1 MAGKD
6 EVQTEGITRPQTPD
20 GYLRVLLYQVRT
32 GHFCELKNYDL
43 DLRIFSGNGWEF
55 GDLNTAM
62 MAAIMAEQIARS
74 KRLEEAEQLKRLQ
87 RLEELEK
94 LKQQTIDA
102 QQRSKV

>member
-1 MAGKD
+1 MYRSV
-6 EVQTEGITRPQTPD
+6 ERRP
-20 GYLRVLLYQVRT
+20 YKSSL
-32 GHFCELKNYDL
+32 
-43 DLRIFSGNGWEF
+43 GNGWEF

-87 RLEELEK
+87 RLEELER

-102 QQRSKV
+102 QQRSKVSYFPTILR

>member
-1 MAGKD
+1 MK
-6 EVQTEGITRPQTPD
+6 
-20 GYLRVLLYQVRT
+20 
-32 GHFCELKNYDL
+32 
-43 DLRIFSGNGWEF
+43 GNGFEF

-102 QQRSKV
+102 QQRSKVN

>member
-6 EVQTEGITRPQTPD
+6 AVQTQGSLDHRLPVPRVGIC
-20 GYLRVLLYQVRT
+20 V
-32 GHFCELKNYDL
+32 NYDL